1 MPCHRQGSLTV
12 GWRSPGKDEFY
23 IFRHMTGQDLS
34 SGQILAEKGQKGVT
48 RAIHAQGWYFFNKL
62 TAHSAEVRKVTETG
76 TNQICIPASTRV
88 FSSTS
93 TREVAEHFRY

>member
-23 IFRHMTGQDLS
+23 IFRHMTGQDLPP
-34 SGQILAEKGQKGVT
+34 GQSLAEKGRKGVT
-48 RAIHAQGWYFFNKL
+48 RAILALRG
-62 TAHSAEVRKVTETG
+62 KVTVA
-76 TNQICIPASTRV
+76 PTRV

-93 TREVAEHFRY
+93 TRDVAEHFRC